1 MNRLIKS
8 SRYLKLFAYKKE
20 FFKQLNIM
28 RNKFK
33 KNNKSFIEKW
43 IKKN

>member
-8 SRYLKLFAYKKE
+8 SRYLKLFAYKKKD

-28 RNKFK
+28 GNKLK
-33 KNNKSFIEKW
+33 KKQ
-43 IKKN
+43 